1 MNSARAF
8 MKNILKTAIAMKLVE
23 PFYPDKPHHPKQKYR
38 LTDIEKAMMNMWN
51 KEEESCNKK
60 D

>member
-1 MNSARAF
+1 